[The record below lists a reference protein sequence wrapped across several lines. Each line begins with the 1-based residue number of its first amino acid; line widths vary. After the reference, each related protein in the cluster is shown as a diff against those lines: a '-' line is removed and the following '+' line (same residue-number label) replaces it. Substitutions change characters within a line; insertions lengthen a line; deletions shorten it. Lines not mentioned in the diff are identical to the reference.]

1 MDENG
6 INSILFQVLR
16 GVNKWGEQGEATK
29 KALILA
35 MEAAAKMGQPNQK
48 AAMERLEPEAGATED
63 PRKEA
68 ARLAGIIRHCYDMMA
83 GQVVVIKGIIEQGHA
98 AKEMAE
104 TARKIDGW
112 AGHLK
117 TAGTALTRLD
127 LSGCPPDMRAD
138 LRGAHQSLKTAARWL
153 TDIEAIMFSKIQEM
167 EPRDPAART
176 NAEPRPCRMASHGCK
191 ENHKMRKCGV
201 FNRMS
206 AEHRMVVAQ

>member
-1 MDENG
+1 MTAKPDPKVEDPMDENG

-16 GVNKWGEQGEATK
+16 GVAQWGEQGEATK

-48 AAMERLEPEAGATED
+48 AAMERLEPGAGATED
-63 PRKEA
+63 PREEA

-83 GQVVVIKGIIEQGHA
+83 SQVVVTKGIIEHGRA

-104 TARKIDGW
+104 TAKKIKGW

-117 TAGTALTRLD
+117 TAGTTLTRLD

-138 LRGAHQSLKTAARWL
+138 LREAH
-153 TDIEAIMFSKIQEM
+153 
-167 EPRDPAART
+167 
-176 NAEPRPCRMASHGCK
+176 
-191 ENHKMRKCGV
+191 
-201 FNRMS
+201 
-206 AEHRMVVAQ
+206 